1 MKFWYIPLFLFI
13 MILTACGNNVDPMEH
28 TDVEFS
34 GIDTRGNANYFFN
47 EESALENLYDVTH
60 QNELSGEDYEE
71 WETARSALDISLSNE
86 RELSNGDVVTL
97 TVNVDEEAT
106 SVFSGSSEQ
115 EFEVS
120 DLPEG
125 TTITSEDLQEN
136 VTASFEGMDGEGR
149 IDEISQSSD
158 NNLPELQI
166 EAENDGELS
175 NGEPAQL
182 RVHDDSFNDLQYTEY
197 ILAEEDRTFE
207 LEVSGLQE
215 PEFITSQELV
225 DNIIITFSGA
235 SGKGNV
241 ENIESTFS
249 GDIPN
254 INIEVENEG
263 ELENGGNAVV
273 NITDDT
279 IERLNSEGYAIEEQ
293 DRQFEIEVDGLTG
306 YASDLSGIENL
317 DAVKQ
322 LLQEEVDSRY
332 EDISPDNSFFG
343 VIYEVEFHQNMYRQY
358 EDTSQ
363 SGSYQ
368 HNNLVQGNGNLFAIY
383 SVDEY
388 SGGEDSELEKE
399 SIVAIGFNNMEL
411 DEDQEV
417 NLANLSDERVIF
429 DNSYSLDA
437 VIQLMEG
444 YGYTTEGES
453 EEE

>member
-1 MKFWYIPLFLFI
+1 
-13 MILTACGNNVDPMEH
+13 
-28 TDVEFS
+28 
-34 GIDTRGNANYFFN
+34 
-47 EESALENLYDVTH
+47 
-60 QNELSGEDYEE
+60 
-71 WETARSALDISLSNE
+71 
-86 RELSNGDVVTL
+86 
-97 TVNVDEEAT
+97 
-106 SVFSGSSEQ
+106 
-115 EFEVS
+115 
-120 DLPEG
+120 
-125 TTITSEDLQEN
+125 
-136 VTASFEGMDGEGR
+136 
-149 IDEISQSSD
+149 
-158 NNLPELQI
+158 

-332 EDISPDNSFFG
+332 EDRSPDNSFG

-368 HNNLVQGNGNLFAIY
+368 YYNLVQGNGNLFAIY

-388 SGGEDSELEKE
+388 SGGEDSDLEKE

-417 NLANLSDERVIF
+417 NLANLSDEIVIF
-429 DNSYSLDA
+429 DNSYSLDT

>member
-1 MKFWYIPLFLFI
+1 
-13 MILTACGNNVDPMEH
+13 NVDPMEH

-136 VTASFEGMDGEGR
+136 VTASFEGKDGEGR

-235 SGKGNV
+235 SGKGN
-241 ENIESTFS
+241 
-249 GDIPN
+249 
-254 INIEVENEG
+254 IEVENEG

-332 EDISPDNSFFG
+332 EDRSPDNSFG

-368 HNNLVQGNGNLFAIY
+368 YYNLVQGNGNLFAIY

-388 SGGEDSELEKE
+388 SGGEDSDLEKE

-417 NLANLSDERVIF
+417 NLANLSDEIVIF
-429 DNSYSLDA
+429 DNSYSLDT